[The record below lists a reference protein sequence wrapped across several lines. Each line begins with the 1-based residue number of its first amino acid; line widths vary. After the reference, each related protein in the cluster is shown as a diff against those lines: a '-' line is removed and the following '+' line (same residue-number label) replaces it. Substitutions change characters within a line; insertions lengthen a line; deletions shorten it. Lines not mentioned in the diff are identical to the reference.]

1 MKKEM
6 ICVNCPV
13 GCHLVVEVEDGNVLS
28 VTGNRCPK
36 GEAYGR
42 QECIQPMR
50 YLTTTV
56 RIRGAIHRV
65 LPVISEREIPLE
77 LMKQAMEEV
86 KKVVVEAPVCEG
98 DVVLENLA
106 GTGVKLIA
114 SRSMD

>member
-56 RIRGAIHRV
+56 RIHGAIHRV
-65 LPVISEREIPLE
+65 LPVISEKEIPLE
-77 LMKQAMEEV
+77 VMQSAMEEV
-86 KKVVVEAPVCEG
+86 RKIEVEAPVHEG
-98 DVVLENLA
+98 DVVLDNLA

-114 SRSMD
+114 SRSM

>member
-36 GEAYGR
+36 GVAYGR

-56 RIRGAIHRV
+56 RIRGAIHKV

>member
-56 RIRGAIHRV
+56 RIRGAIHKV